1 MQILVLGIFVGF
13 SQAEEVAENSRLKKI
28 CKHDTMWKF
37 QVFLSFRLYV
47 KSILENVKS
56 SKVSFLGALNLVF
69 WLISNCAI
77 NDSQKSKFRESTNCA
92 KMAVFGPLKSH
103 TWI

>member
-56 SKVSFLGALNLVF
+56 SKVPFLGALNLVI

-77 NDSQKSKFRESTNCA
+77 IHKNQNSESLLIVQNWL
-92 KMAVFGPLKSH
+92 FLDL
-103 TWI
+103 